1 MILRTMRWWDIEP
14 AVEIEHALFEHSP
27 WSAEQFWSELA
38 LVPDTRWYV
47 VHDGD
52 GGIDAYA
59 GLFSLPPEGE
69 VQTIAVA
76 ADAQGR
82 GLGREL
88 LAALI
93 DEARRRSCTTLML
106 EVLHDNLPAIS
117 LYESV
122 GFEVFGRRRD
132 YYGPGAHAVLMRM
145 RLSEVAP

>member
-1 MILRTMRWWDIEP
+1 MTLRIMRWWDVEQ
-14 AVEIEHALFEHSP
+14 AVAIEHALFEHTP

-52 GGIDAYA
+52 GGVDAYA
-59 GLFSLPPEGE
+59 GLFSVPPEAE

-76 ADAQGR
+76 DGSQGR

-88 LAALI
+88 LAALV
-93 DEARRRSCTTLML
+93 DEARSRGCATLML
-106 EVLHDNLPAIS
+106 EVLHDNAIAIG

-132 YYGPGAHAVLMRM
+132 YYAPGADAVLMRL
-145 RLSEVAP
+145 RLNGEGP